1 LNHLNCSHQFNSRC
15 AKPMNWAKMLARFVS
30 NKDISQELIDALRA
44 ELRHLDRPL
53 RKRVFDYMDGL
64 VGERG
69 QNLAE

>member
-1 LNHLNCSHQFNSRC
+1 
-15 AKPMNWAKMLARFVS
+15 MNWAKMLARFVS